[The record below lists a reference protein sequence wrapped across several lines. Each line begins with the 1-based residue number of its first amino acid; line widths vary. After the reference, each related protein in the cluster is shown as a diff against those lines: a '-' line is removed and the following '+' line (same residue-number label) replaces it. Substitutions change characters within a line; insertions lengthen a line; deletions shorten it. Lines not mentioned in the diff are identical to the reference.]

1 MNHYAGIMTD
11 AEKQERVGV
20 LAEKLS
26 QCVAALNRVQREA
39 HDLALS
45 LRIIADCF
53 DSECPEVSV
62 LDIHKENEFT
72 FTDRRIK
79 ADKHAFPTSQQRLH
93 PDKQPLVSVPDG
105 GKLIDLMGQ
114 IHALSRE
121 ADDLNKRLRT
131 EGIDLTEINKTLR
144 IVA

>member
-1 MNHYAGIMTD
+1 MNHYEAIMTD
-11 AEKQERVGV
+11 EEKQAKIGT

-26 QCVAALNRVQREA
+26 QCVTALTRVQREA

-53 DSECPEVSV
+53 DSECPEVNV
-62 LDIHKENEFT
+62 LDIHYENKFT

-79 ADKHAFPTSQQRLH
+79 ADKHVFPLSQQRLY
-93 PDKQPLVSVPDG
+93 PDKLPLVSVPDG

-144 IVA
+144 VVA